1 MWERVQEFRSSGVQE
16 FRSSGVQEFRSS
28 GVQEFRSSGVQEF
41 FLRGILLTVAIRE
54 IDEVPSIS
62 TLDSELATLA
72 LRSL

>member
-1 MWERVQEFRSSGVQE
+1 VEKAIGT
-16 FRSSGVQEFRSS
+16 GT